1 MHRPADFG
9 AIVAFISNARTGGDT
24 KLFLDACDLIICLA
38 TLPGAESADQT
49 VHLRET
55 LSHLQD
61 FFETPLWKS
70 EGRFLYSI
78 SRIALH
84 LLSLQKRH
92 PHLLPPEL
100 VDGLGDVAEQAKGLN
115 QDGNWEDKII
125 ILETAL
131 EELRSLRQASA
142 SSSTLNEESRT
153 RPGRR
158 PSLMRTPLGMLD
170 VDHEVRG
177 NV

>member
-1 MHRPADFG
+1 MHRPADLG

-125 ILETAL
+125 ILETT
-131 EELRSLRQASA
+131 LRDLQRVKLGGSQASIV
-142 SSSTLNEESRT
+142 TLNEDGVSH
-153 RPGRR
+153 GRR
-158 PSLMRTPLGMLD
+158 PSLMRNAISPALD
-170 VDHEVRG
+170 I
-177 NV
+177 